1 MNRII
6 KPLYQ
11 SKRTL
16 YTMPEIS
23 SKYNEY
29 IQFAISGTN
38 CLLIV
43 SILGFMEQYNEK
55 MKIINECNHSLQLLI
70 KVCNKN
76 NKPQN
81 SLIVSI
87 DENNN
92 G

>member
-1 MNRII
+1 MNCII
-6 KPLYQ
+6 KPLFQ

-16 YTMPEIS
+16 YTIPEYS
-23 SKYNEY
+23 SRYNEY
-29 IQFAISGTN
+29 VQFAISGTN

-43 SILGFMEQYNEK
+43 SILGCMEQYNEK
-55 MKIINECNHSLQLLI
+55 MKIINECNNSLKVLI
-70 KVCNKN
+70 KECNKN

-81 SLIVSI
+81 SLIISI

>member
-6 KPLYQ
+6 KPLFQ
-11 SKRTL
+11 PKRTL
-16 YTMPEIS
+16 YTIPDFS
-23 SKYNEY
+23 SKYTEY

-55 MKIINECNHSLQLLI
+55 MKIINECNNSLRLLL
-70 KVCNKN
+70 KECNKN
-76 NKPQN
+76 NKSQN
-81 SLIVSI
+81 SLIISI

>member
-43 SILGFMEQYNEK
+43 SILGYMEQYNEK
-55 MKIINECNHSLQLLI
+55 MKIINECNNSLQLLL
-70 KVCNKN
+70 KECNKN
-76 NKPQN
+76 NKPQS
-81 SLIVSI
+81 SLIINI
-87 DENNN
+87 DDNNN

>member
-55 MKIINECNHSLQLLI
+55 MKIMHHCNESLQILL
-70 KVCNKN
+70 KDCNKN
-76 NKPQN
+76 KKPQN
-81 SLIVSI
+81 SLIINI
-87 DENNN
+87 DDNNN